1 VPTSGRPEQPTAPAH
16 RARHTRTCKVPP
28 AKPIGRDPKP
38 THPLQR
44 LTGAERLKRTFEFDV
59 TVCPL
64 CSGTLRVIA
73 G

>member
-1 VPTSGRPEQPTAPAH
+1 VPGTRVLAKSRPPSQSVAT
-16 RARHTRTCKVPP
+16 
-28 AKPIGRDPKP
+28 RDPKP